1 MSCSSSSGASMIM
14 STRVPPSSTSF
25 SHAVKSGTWKITT
38 RSAARTASSVPLQRP
53 TVGTPTLVHEGSEF
67 THIS

>member
-14 STRVPPSSTSF
+14 STRVPPPSTSF

-53 TVGTPTLVHEGSEF
+53 TGRHAHLGPRRSEF